1 VESLQWVARA
11 VIALVFVGMGIT
23 HFVPSICR
31 GMAAMV
37 PEKLTRGRLITAKNL
52 VWFTGGCEIA
62 GGLGILIPT
71 TMFAAGIALV
81 IFLIAVFPANVF
93 AAEHPETFGRAAIPF
108 WPRYIAQ
115 LVLMALILGAVVSY
129 R

>member
-23 HFVPSICR
+23 HFVPAVGR

-37 PEKLTRGRLITAKNL
+37 PKTLARGRFLTAKNL

-62 GGLGILIPT
+62 GGLGILLPT
-71 TMFAAGIALV
+71 IMFAAGIALV
-81 IFLIAVFPANVF
+81 IFLIAVFPANAF
-93 AAEHPETFGRAAIPF
+93 AAEHPEKFGRAAIPF

-115 LVLMALILGAVVSY
+115 LFLMALILGAVVSY